1 MKEKITLLQKD
12 DKIYIRSV
20 DVKRLSGT
28 LNCANIPVHKTLK
41 GKHTGA
47 PRYYINLAHT
57 FKLLQALN
65 SEYTVTFL

>member
-1 MKEKITLLQKD
+1 MKENIALLQKD

-28 LNCANIPVHKTLK
+28 LNYANIPVHKTHK
-41 GKHTGA
+41 GKYTGA
-47 PRYYINLAHT
+47 PRYYINLVHA